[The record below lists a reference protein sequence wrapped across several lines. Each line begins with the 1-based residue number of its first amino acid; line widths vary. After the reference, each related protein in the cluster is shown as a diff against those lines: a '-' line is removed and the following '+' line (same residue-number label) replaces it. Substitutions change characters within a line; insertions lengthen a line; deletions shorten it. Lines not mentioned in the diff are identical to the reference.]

1 MAYAREIKEKE
12 ESRTTSYSYEMRE
25 KSCPKEYTEI
35 LDEQDIV

>member
-12 ESRTTSYSYEMRE
+12 ERTNSYEMRE

-35 LDEQDIV
+35 LDEDIV